1 MSTESLTLEYLNDG
15 SVARITMDDG
25 KVNAMDND
33 WFRRMLALLDEV
45 EASEA
50 TCLIIKGRDGVFSGG
65 LNIKWLP
72 GMSKQEATE
81 FFQLFP
87 GTLKRLYHFSKP
99 TIAQVTGPAIAGGCL
114 TACACDRRVGI
125 SGADVAMNEVRVNM
139 TIPEWAIDI
148 VTDAIPAP
156 QSKTLL
162 KFGEPVKTDDLV
174 MWHVFDAVCDDQE
187 ELEEAVNAIV
197 KSFQGI
203 NPQDYAGT
211 KARVRDVLR

>member
-1 MSTESLTLEYLNDG
+1 MTDKDRLTLQFDG
-15 SVARITMDDG
+15 QVARIVMDDG

-33 WFRRMLALLDEV
+33 WFRHMLALLDEA
-45 EASEA
+45 EASDA
-50 TCLIIKGRDGVFSGG
+50 TCLVIKGRDGIFSGG

-72 GMSKQEATE
+72 GMSKREATE

-87 GTLKRLYHFSKP
+87 ATMKRLYHFSKP
-99 TIAQVTGPAIAGGCL
+99 TIAQVTGPAIAGGCI
-114 TACACDRRVGI
+114 TACACDRRAGI

-148 VTDAIPAP
+148 VMDAAPMP

-162 KFGEPVKTDDLV
+162 KFGEPIKTDDLV

-187 ELEEAVNAIV
+187 ELDDAVTTIIN
-197 KSFQGI
+197 SFDGI
-203 NPQDYAGT
+203 NLSDYAGT
-211 KARVRDVLR
+211 KARVRDKLR